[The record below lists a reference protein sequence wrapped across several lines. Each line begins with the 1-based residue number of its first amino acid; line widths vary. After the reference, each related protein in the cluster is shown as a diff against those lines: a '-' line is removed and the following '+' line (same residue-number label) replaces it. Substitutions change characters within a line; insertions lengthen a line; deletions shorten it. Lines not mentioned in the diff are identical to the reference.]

1 MNNDSFEFYIDKHG
15 DKIKKV
21 LSEKLYFSNRLMRKL
36 EDSGNIYLNDKK
48 AKLDKNT
55 YIDDILRVDFEDEE
69 NIYKGNNIDLDILYE
84 DEDILAL
91 NKPAYILVHP
101 SKEERKDTLAN
112 GVVTYF
118 KSKDIKRKIRFVNRL
133 DMNTSGVVL
142 LAKNSYGQSRLMRE
156 MKKNKVT
163 KKYLAIVEGYFEK
176 EAGEISKSIGLA
188 SGENIK
194 RNVMDS
200 GDFCK
205 TKYKVVEELK
215 NNLSLVEVELET
227 GRTHQIRVH
236 MAYLNHPVVG
246 DELYGE
252 TSKLIDRQAL
262 HCLEMIFESTRS
274 KKIVSVKAPLP
285 EDLEKILEG
294 NR

>member
-236 MAYLNHPVVG
+236 MAYLNHPLLG

-285 EDLEKILEG
+285 KDLEKILEG

>member
-21 LSEKLYFSNRLMRKL
+21 LAEKLYFSNRLMRKL

-48 AKLDKNT
+48 ADLDKNT

>member
-21 LSEKLYFSNRLMRKL
+21 LAEKLYFSNRLMRKL

-55 YIDDILRVDFEDEE
+55 YIDDILRVDFEDED

-236 MAYLNHPVVG
+236 MAYLNHPLLG

>member
-21 LSEKLYFSNRLMRKL
+21 LAEKLYFSNRLMRKL

-236 MAYLNHPVVG
+236 MAYLNHPLLG

>member
-21 LSEKLYFSNRLMRKL
+21 LAEKLYFSNRLMRKL

-285 EDLEKILEG
+285 KDLEKILEG

>member
-21 LSEKLYFSNRLMRKL
+21 LAEKLYFSNRLMRKL

-142 LAKNSYGQSRLMRE
+142 LAKNSYGQSRLMKE

-176 EAGEISKSIGLA
+176 KAGEISKSIGLA

-236 MAYLNHPVVG
+236 MAYLNHPLLG

-285 EDLEKILEG
+285 KDLEKILEG

>member
-91 NKPAYILVHP
+91 NKPAYILVPP
-101 SKEERKDTLAN
+101 SQEERKDTLAN

-236 MAYLNHPVVG
+236 MAYLNHPLLG

-285 EDLEKILEG
+285 KDLEKILEG

>member
-21 LSEKLYFSNRLMRKL
+21 LAEKLYFSNRLMRKL

-55 YIDDILRVDFEDEE
+55 YIDDILRVDFEDED

-236 MAYLNHPVVG
+236 MAYLNHPLLG

-285 EDLEKILEG
+285 KDLEKILEG

>member
-55 YIDDILRVDFEDEE
+55 YIDDILRVDFEDED

-236 MAYLNHPVVG
+236 MAYLNHPLLG

-285 EDLEKILEG
+285 KDLEKILEG

>member
-55 YIDDILRVDFEDEE
+55 YIDDILRVDFEDED

-142 LAKNSYGQSRLMRE
+142 LAKNSYGQSRLMKE

-176 EAGEISKSIGLA
+176 KAGEISKSIGLA

-236 MAYLNHPVVG
+236 MAYLNHPVLG
-246 DELYGE
+246 DELYGKK
-252 TSKLIDRQAL
+252 SKLVDRQAL
-262 HCLEMIFESTRS
+262 HCKEMTFQSTRN
-274 KKIVSVKAPLP
+274 KGIVSVKASLP

>member
-285 EDLEKILEG
+285 KDLEKILEG

>member
-236 MAYLNHPVVG
+236 MAYLNHPLLG

-285 EDLEKILEG
+285 KDLEKILER

>member
-21 LSEKLYFSNRLMRKL
+21 LAEKLYFSNRLMRKL

-236 MAYLNHPVVG
+236 MAYLNHPLLG

-285 EDLEKILEG
+285 KDLEKILEG

>member
-285 EDLEKILEG
+285 KDLEKILER

>member
-21 LSEKLYFSNRLMRKL
+21 LAEKLYFSNRLMRKL

-236 MAYLNHPVVG
+236 MAYLNHPLLG

-285 EDLEKILEG
+285 KDLEKILER